1 MALLPG
7 LVAVALLLAVNA
19 FFVAAEFSLV
29 AVDRARIEASAEA
42 GHRGDVRIRGLLQRL
57 TPTMSGCQFGITA
70 AALLLGFVAEP
81 TMARLLTGE
90 AHATGLSVAAAI
102 GAATVLH
109 LVVGEQVPKYVA
121 LAAPEATIRSLA
133 SPLVAYSAAT
143 RPLIT
148 GLNRSAN
155 AVARRLG
162 VETRDQISTS
172 RTRDELED
180 LIRQSGTE
188 GSLEEEEA
196 DLLWRS
202 IRFGEKT
209 AADILIPR
217 VDVVSLG
224 RDDTAASLA
233 QRSLA
238 TGFSRFPVVGD
249 DLDDVLGVV
258 HVKAVYGV
266 PADERPTTLIGTLM
280 RDVPFVPETR
290 PLDDLF
296 ADLRSGRGQ
305 MAMIVDEHGGTAG
318 IVTMEDLLEE
328 IVGAIDDEH
337 DRSLPRTR
345 VEQPGSTVVSGRLN
359 LDEVFEATGFG
370 VPEGP
375 YETLAGYVLARL
387 GHLPQPSEIVEEDG
401 WRIEV
406 VAVIG
411 RRIAT
416 LRVVA
421 LSRPLPAQDQP
432 EDLE

>member
-29 AVDRARIEASAEA
+29 AVDRAHIEASAEA
-42 GHRGDVRIRGLLQRL
+42 GHRGDARIRGLLRRL

-81 TMARLLTGE
+81 TRARLLTGE

-102 GAATVLH
+102 AAATVLH
-109 LVVGEQVPKYVA
+109 LVLGEQVPKYLA
-121 LAAPEATIRSLA
+121 LAAPEATARRLA
-133 SPLVAYSAAT
+133 PPLAAYSTVT

-188 GSLEEEEA
+188 GSLDQEEA

-209 AADILIPR
+209 ASDILTPR
-217 VDVVSLG
+217 VDIVSL
-224 RDDTAASLA
+224 RRNDTAATLA
-233 QRSLA
+233 QRSMA
-238 TGFSRFPVVGD
+238 TGYSRFPVAGE

-266 PADERPTTLIGTLM
+266 PADERPTTPLETLM
-280 RDVPFVPETR
+280 REVPFVPETR

-296 ADLRSGRGQ
+296 VDLRSGRGQ

-337 DRSLPRTR
+337 DRSLPRTN
-345 VEQPGSTVVSGRLN
+345 VEDSGSDIVSGRLN
-359 LDEVFEATGFG
+359 LDEVFEATGFE

-387 GHLPQPSEIVEEDG
+387 GHLPQPSEMVEEDG
-401 WRIEV
+401 WRVEV
-406 VAVIG
+406 VAVVG

-421 LSRPLPAQDQP
+421 LEEP
-432 EDLE
+432 EATPGGHSS

>member
-7 LVAVALLLAVNA
+7 LAAVVLLLGANA

-42 GHRGDVRIRGLLQRL
+42 GHRGDARIRGLLRRL

-81 TMARLLTGE
+81 TVARLLTGE
-90 AHATGLSVAAAI
+90 AHPTGLSVVAAI

-109 LVVGEQVPKYVA
+109 LVVGEQVPKY
-121 LAAPEATIRSLA
+121 LAIAVPEVTARRLAP
-133 SPLVAYSAAT
+133 PLIAYSTVT
-143 RPLIT
+143 RPLVE

-162 VETRDQISTS
+162 VETRDQITPS

-180 LIRQSGTE
+180 LIRQSGDE
-188 GSLEEEEA
+188 GGLEREEA

-202 IRFGEKT
+202 IRFGDKT
-209 AADILIPR
+209 AVDCLVPR
-217 VDVVSLG
+217 VDLVVLG
-224 RDDTAASLA
+224 RDDTAATLA

-238 TGFSRFPVVGD
+238 TGRSRFLVVGD

-258 HVKAVYGV
+258 HVKAVYRV
-266 PADERPTTLIGTLM
+266 PAENRPDTPVTDLI

-290 PLDDLF
+290 PLNDLF
-296 ADLRSGRGQ
+296 ADLRSGSGQ
-305 MAMIVDEHGGTAG
+305 LAVVVDEHGGTSG
-318 IVTMEDLLEE
+318 ILTMEDLLEE
-328 IVGAIDDEH
+328 IVGDIDDEH
-337 DRSLPRTR
+337 DRPVARTR
-345 VEQPGSTVVSGRLN
+345 VEEPGSFVVPGRLN
-359 LDEVFEATGFG
+359 LDEVYGATGFE

-375 YETLAGYVLARL
+375 YETLAGYLLARL
-387 GHLPQPSEIVEEDG
+387 GHLPQPGEMVEEAG
-401 WRIEV
+401 WRVEV
-406 VAVIG
+406 VAVAG

-421 LSRPLPAQDQP
+421 LEEP
-432 EDLE
+432 EPSS